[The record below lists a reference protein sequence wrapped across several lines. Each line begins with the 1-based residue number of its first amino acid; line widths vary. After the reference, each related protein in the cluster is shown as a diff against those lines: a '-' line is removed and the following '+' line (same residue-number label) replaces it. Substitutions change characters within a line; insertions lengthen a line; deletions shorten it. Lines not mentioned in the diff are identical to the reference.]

1 VKEGEKLS
9 DLLSMPV
16 KDAMGRD
23 IDVNYESDILNVQE
37 ILQATISRKQLF
49 SDSVD
54 LQKLTL
60 EQVTHIHVYEQDA
73 TQAVSVRSLPECL
86 LIGVDKGHPIS
97 DARRT
102 RAPSRFDPQ
111 QMSLSRSM
119 SRGPARSTKCYM
131 EAKHHPKAIRW
142 L

>member
-1 VKEGEKLS
+1 MYTDADSLESADCSLQELSDSQINIGRILKGLVFFLVVPCFFFLADYLAKELVKEGEKLS

-23 IDVNYESDILNVQE
+23 IDVNYESDIVNVQE
-37 ILQATISRKQLF
+37 ILQATLSRKQLF

-73 TQAVSVRSLPECL
+73 AQAV
-86 LIGVDKGHPIS
+86 
-97 DARRT
+97 
-102 RAPSRFDPQ
+102 
-111 QMSLSRSM
+111 
-119 SRGPARSTKCYM
+119 
-131 EAKHHPKAIRW
+131 
-142 L
+142 

>member
-1 VKEGEKLS
+1 MKEGEKLS

-23 IDVNYESDILNVQE
+23 IDVNYESDIVNVQE
-37 ILQATISRKQLF
+37 ILQATLSRKQLF

-73 TQAVSVRSLPECL
+73 AQAVGLKIPH
-86 LIGVDKGHPIS
+86 IKIIS
-97 DARRT
+97 FF
-102 RAPSRFDPQ
+102 SG
-111 QMSLSRSM
+111 SM
-119 SRGPARSTKCYM
+119 A
-131 EAKHHPKAIRW
+131 E
-142 L
+142 